1 MTQLMLFD
9 AATSITAPTVAFT
22 PAVAVRK
29 EPAKTTATLRGSH
42 QGEPKQGLNHMG
54 DLARLVLMRYD
65 MVARRRA
72 ERAEKT
78 RRTAL
83 ESRL

>member
-22 PAVAVRK
+22 PTVAVRN
-29 EPAKTTATLRGSH
+29 EQPKTTATFE
-42 QGEPKQGLNHMG
+42 EPKQGLNHMG

-72 ERAEKT
+72 ERAEKA
-78 RRTAL
+78 RRTTL
-83 ESRL
+83 DSRL